1 VEGEVNADD
10 LAALVAQRAQESAEL
25 IRRLA
30 EPELCAQVAGVALS
44 IADSIRGGGKLVLFG
59 NGGSAADAQHMAAE
73 LVGRYLVDRDALPAI
88 ALTVNSSIVTA
99 IANDYSYDDVFSRQV
114 EALCREG
121 DVVLAISTSGN
132 STNVVAAAEA
142 ARRLGARAIGLTGA
156 GGGRLAEA
164 CDECIRI
171 PSDDTPRI
179 QEGHAIVG
187 HVLCEI
193 VEREL
198 AAG

>member
-44 IADSIRGGGKLVLFG
+44 IADSIRAGGKLVLFG
-59 NGGSAADAQHMAAE
+59 NGGSAADAQHIAAE
-73 LVGRYLVDRDALPAI
+73 LVGRYLVDRNALPAI

-171 PSDDTPRI
+171 PSDETPRI